1 MAGAGG
7 HGGSST
13 KMGTTDSPQGA
24 VEGQRPGRVARAA
37 GAGRAVG
44 AVVLTAVVVLVG
56 LVAVDLAATWW
67 WAWELPTHSLA
78 SELGV
83 FAGVILLLAP
93 AAILAGIIGRRWWAP
108 AVGAFLAGCVL
119 WLGQSVLAAW
129 RAQSPVNIGLAAGL
143 HLVAAAI
150 AASCG
155 LLGARLPPERRG
167 HAVAVAVGWTWLG
180 GVVGAAFGLEWGAI
194 RSSSVALASLLTAA
208 GAFLGLSMAL
218 LAAWRMRGSGHRWTL
233 GAAAVVWVIVAVGAA
248 AAALLSQT
256 RDVLSR
262 APAWLWAVVGTA
274 AVSALLYVAAAVRGR
289 RLARWA
295 PVSLLPALGAVAA
308 LLAVTLLGLSALRQW
323 PRYLRSADFGWHEE
337 QDAEPLGSLYA
348 ALQVSPETT
357 VYIELADD
365 ALRVASSPEGLAG
378 AEPAPAERQPL
389 AASYPAVKLPV
400 PAHDLP
406 EGCRQVLS
414 SFRVFRFA
422 AGEMTPE
429 ERLESLLC
437 LMSSVSKWGEGADEW
452 ACVTQGPLEGLSLS
466 LEMVEPLPFLI
477 PGRVTALKVIA
488 APGREG
494 GDTVGLAV
502 QAMSGEVP
510 VADVQRDGESVKAV
524 LVVTD
529 SAGRET
535 ASTRDTLENLGFT

>member
-7 HGGSST
+7 HEGSST
-13 KMGTTDSPQGA
+13 NMGTTHSPQGA
-24 VEGQRPGRVARAA
+24 VEGQRPRRVARAA

-67 WAWELPTHSLA
+67 WAWGLPTHSLA
-78 SELGV
+78 SEMGV

-93 AAILAGIIGRRWWAP
+93 AAILVGIIGRRWWAP

-119 WLGQSVLAAW
+119 WLGQSVPAVW

-150 AASCG
+150 AGGCG
-155 LLGARLPPERRG
+155 LLGARLSPERRG

-218 LAAWRMRGSGHRWTL
+218 LAAWRMRGPGHRWTL
-233 GAAAVVWVIVAVGAA
+233 GAAAVVWVIVAVGAVT
-248 AAALLSQT
+248 AAALSET
-256 RDVLSR
+256 RGVLAR

-274 AVSALLYVAAAVRGR
+274 AVSALLFVAAAVRGR

-295 PVSLLPALGAVAA
+295 PVSLLPALGAAAA
-308 LLAVTLLGLSALRQW
+308 LLAATLLGLSAVREW
-323 PRYLRSADFGWHEE
+323 PSHLGEWHEE
-337 QDAEPLGSLYA
+337 REAEPLGSLYA

-365 ALRVASSPEGLAG
+365 ALRVASSPEGLA
-378 AEPAPAERQPL
+378 AAAPAPAERQPM
-389 AASYPAVKLPV
+389 AASYPAVELPV

-429 ERLESLLC
+429 ERLESLSC
-437 LMSSVSKWGEGADEW
+437 LMTSVSKWGEGADEW

-466 LEMVEPLPFLI
+466 LETVEPLPFLI

-510 VADVQRDGESVKAV
+510 VADVQRNGESVKAA